1 MTIIKS
7 TRTQIEIKM
16 IFFWKIFVKN
26 GAKNWKFKLE
36 KGNFED
42 SELNFFDAS
51 EQDDQDNDDFCFGC
65 LKINLS
71 TEVNPRWAG
80 YRPKG

>member
-1 MTIIKS
+1 L
-7 TRTQIEIKM
+7 
-16 IFFWKIFVKN
+16 
-26 GAKNWKFKLE
+26 KFKLE

-71 TEVNPRWAG
+71 TEVKNLNENFF
-80 YRPKG
+80 KNS